1 MRRGEWTRNA
11 KDGPRQTAPLRTCR
25 PPRRRPIVIPMR
37 PAVRLLLACA
47 ILAAWPLRGADPAAP
62 DRHQVVEVEATWTS
76 IYIGTVSLKMPPFA
90 RTAAGDF
97 ESTYVARVFPYF
109 FSNEN
114 GRIAIRVSDDSLR
127 RLERGEVIE
136 FTGQA
141 VNQQGE
147 ERRVEGKATPADS
160 AQGKIKVRVRVS
172 PRIELIFNTTY
183 RFPGQPTKS
192 FPP

>member
-1 MRRGEWTRNA
+1 
-11 KDGPRQTAPLRTCR
+11 
-25 PPRRRPIVIPMR
+25 
-37 PAVRLLLACA
+37 
-47 ILAAWPLRGADPAAP
+47 
-62 DRHQVVEVEATWTS
+62 
-76 IYIGTVSLKMPPFA
+76 MPPFK
-90 RTAAGDF
+90 RTAAGDY

-114 GRIAIRVSDDSLR
+114 GRIAIGVSDDSLR
-127 RLERGEVIE
+127 RLERGETIE
-136 FTGQA
+136 FSGRA

-147 ERRVEGKATPADS
+147 ERSVEGKVTPADS

-183 RFPGQPTKS
+183 RFPGPTTKS